1 MAQDGVVKEPLT
13 EMMIRAGA
21 ELTRK
26 LDERGWPIV
35 ASLWLYRSEANR
47 WRLVLA
53 SPLVAA
59 DGRRKSYEIVQAALE
74 AMPAAERTMSLSNVS
89 VTEPTDPL
97 IALLRAAARTETM
110 VEGLRFTRTVINRRF
125 IEDAYIYRMSDTAPS
140 GRVA

>member
-13 EMMIRAGA
+13 EVMIRAGA

-26 LDERGWPIV
+26 LDERGWPVI

-53 SPLVAA
+53 SPLVAS

-74 AMPAAERTMSLSNVS
+74 ATPAAEGAMALSNVS

-97 IALLRAAARTETM
+97 IALLCAAARTETM
-110 VEGLRFTRTVINRRF
+110 VEGLRFTRTVINGRF
-125 IEDAYIYRMSDTAPS
+125 IDDAYIYRMSDTAPS
-140 GRVA
+140 GQVA

>member
-1 MAQDGVVKEPLT
+1 MAQDGVVKESLT
-13 EMMIRAGA
+13 EVMIRAGA

-26 LDERGWPIV
+26 LDERGWPVI

-53 SPLVAA
+53 SPLVAS

-74 AMPAAERTMSLSNVS
+74 ATPAAEGAMALSNVS

-97 IALLRAAARTETM
+97 IALLCAAARTETM
-110 VEGLRFTRTVINRRF
+110 VEGLRFTRTVINGRF
-125 IEDAYIYRMSDTAPS
+125 IDDAYIYRMSDTAPS
-140 GRVA
+140 GQVA

>member
-13 EMMIRAGA
+13 EAMIRAGA

-26 LDERGWPIV
+26 LDERGWPVI

-74 AMPAAERTMSLSNVS
+74 AMPAAEGIMSLSDVS
-89 VTEPTDPL
+89 VTEPMDPL
-97 IALLRAAARTETM
+97 IALLCAAARTETM

-140 GRVA
+140 GQVA

>member
-13 EMMIRAGA
+13 EAMIRAGA

-26 LDERGWPIV
+26 MDERGWPVV

-59 DGRRKSYEIVQAALE
+59 DGRRKSYEIVQAAL
-74 AMPAAERTMSLSNVS
+74 AATSAAEGTMSLSDVG
-89 VTEPTDPL
+89 VTKPTDPL
-97 IALLRAAARTETM
+97 IALLCAAARAEPMT
-110 VEGLRFTRTVINRRF
+110 EGLRFTRTVINGRF
-125 IEDAYIYRMSDTAPS
+125 IDDVYIYRVSDTALS
-140 GRVA
+140 GQVA

>member
-13 EMMIRAGA
+13 EAMIRAGA

-26 LDERGWPIV
+26 MDERGWPVV

-59 DGRRKSYEIVQAALE
+59 DGRRKSYEIVQAAL
-74 AMPAAERTMSLSNVS
+74 AATSAAEGTMSLSDVG
-89 VTEPTDPL
+89 VTKPTDPL
-97 IALLRAAARTETM
+97 IALLCAAARKETM
-110 VEGLRFTRTVINRRF
+110 AEGLRFTRTVINGRF
-125 IEDAYIYRMSDTAPS
+125 IDDVYIYRVSDTALS
-140 GRVA
+140 GQVA

>member
-13 EMMIRAGA
+13 EAMIRAGA
-21 ELTRK
+21 ALTRK
-26 LDERGWPIV
+26 LDERAWPVV

-59 DGRRKSYEIVQAALE
+59 DGRRKSYEIVQASLE
-74 AMPAAERTMSLSNVS
+74 ATPAAEGTMWLGDVS

-97 IALLRAAARTETM
+97 IALLCAAARKETM
-110 VEGLRFTRTVINRRF
+110 AEGLRFTRTVVNGRF
-125 IEDAYIYRMSDTAPS
+125 IDDIYIYRMSDTAPS
-140 GRVA
+140 GQVA

>member
-26 LDERGWPIV
+26 LDEQRWPVI
-35 ASLWLYRSEANR
+35 ASLWLYRSEGNR

-53 SPLVAA
+53 SPRVAS
-59 DGRRKSYEIVQAALE
+59 DGPMKSYEIVQAALE
-74 AMPAAERTMSLSNVS
+74 AMPAAERTMSLSDVS

-97 IALLRAAARTETM
+97 IALLCAAARTETM

-140 GRVA
+140 GQVA

>member
-13 EMMIRAGA
+13 EAMIRAGA

-26 LDERGWPIV
+26 LDERGWPVV

-47 WRLVLA
+47 WRLVMA

-59 DGRRKSYEIVQAALE
+59 DGPRKSYEIVQTALE
-74 AMPAAERTMSLSNVS
+74 ATPAAEGTMSLSDVG

-97 IALLRAAARTETM
+97 IALLLAAARTEPM
-110 VEGLRFTRTVINRRF
+110 AEGLRFTRTVINGRF
-125 IEDAYIYRMSDTAPS
+125 IDDLYIYRVSDTAPS

>member
-13 EMMIRAGA
+13 EVMIRAGA

-26 LDERGWPIV
+26 LDERGWPVI

-59 DGRRKSYEIVQAALE
+59 DGRRKSYEIVQAAL
-74 AMPAAERTMSLSNVS
+74 AATSAAEGTMSLSDVG
-89 VTEPTDPL
+89 VKKPTDPL
-97 IALLRAAARTETM
+97 IALLLAAARTEPMT
-110 VEGLRFTRTVINRRF
+110 EGLRFTRTVINRRF

-140 GRVA
+140 GQVA

>member
-26 LDERGWPIV
+26 LDERGWPVI

-140 GRVA
+140 GQVA

>member
-13 EMMIRAGA
+13 EVMIRAGA

-26 LDERGWPIV
+26 LDERGWPVI

-53 SPLVAA
+53 SPLVAS

-74 AMPAAERTMSLSNVS
+74 ATPAAEGTMALSNVS

-110 VEGLRFTRTVINRRF
+110 VEGLRFTRTVINGRF
-125 IEDAYIYRMSDTAPS
+125 IDDAYIYRMSDTAPS
-140 GRVA
+140 GQVA

>member
-26 LDERGWPIV
+26 LDERGWPVI

-53 SPLVAA
+53 SPLVAS

-74 AMPAAERTMSLSNVS
+74 AMPAAEGTMSLSDVS

-140 GRVA
+140 GQVA

>member
-13 EMMIRAGA
+13 EAMIRAGA

-26 LDERGWPIV
+26 LDERGWPVI

-59 DGRRKSYEIVQAALE
+59 DGRRKSYEIVQAAL
-74 AMPAAERTMSLSNVS
+74 ATTPAAEGTMSLSNVS

-97 IALLRAAARTETM
+97 IALLCAAARRETM
-110 VEGLRFTRTVINRRF
+110 AEGLRFTRTVVNGRF
-125 IEDAYIYRMSDTAPS
+125 IDDAYIYRVSDTAPS
-140 GRVA
+140 GQVV

>member
-1 MAQDGVVKEPLT
+1 MAQDDVVKEPLT
-13 EMMIRAGA
+13 EAMIRAGA

-26 LDERGWPIV
+26 MDERGWPVV

-53 SPLVAA
+53 SPLVAS
-59 DGRRKSYEIVQAALE
+59 DGSWKSYEIVQAALE

-97 IALLRAAARTETM
+97 IALLCAAARTETM

-140 GRVA
+140 GQVA